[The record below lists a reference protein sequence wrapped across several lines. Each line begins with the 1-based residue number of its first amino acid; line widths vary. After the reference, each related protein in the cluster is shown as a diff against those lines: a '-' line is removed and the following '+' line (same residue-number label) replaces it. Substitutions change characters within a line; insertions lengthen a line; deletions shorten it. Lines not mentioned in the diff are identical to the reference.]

1 MLNFNKHIK
10 IQKKYRVLIL
20 LTLMNIT
27 FMYGQFEW
35 NLVHNEPDINLNKFS
50 SVNEN
55 LIFSVGSDGVLL
67 KSIDTGE
74 NWTKITIPSTDNVTD
89 IKFRSSMIGWYTTSS
104 GKIGKT
110 VDGGINWTEKTLHSE
125 SINSIDFFNGILLA
139 AGNNGKILYS
149 ENDGEIWTNI
159 NEQTV
164 FSFNDI
170 KIINDTLSIAVGASG
185 SIFKSNNGTLWTSI
199 ETSFFNSL
207 SSIELNADLNEV
219 LITGTTGISYKYNLI
234 NGIKSFSSIDTDW
247 LKSIECTN
255 KKICYYAGFNNS
267 INISYNN
274 KITIADTD
282 FFANIN
288 SIHFINDSIG
298 FISTT
303 DGKIY
308 KTTNGDYIVSSQK
321 TLYNNPFKTYPN
333 PTSGRIYIENL
344 NTPFNIEILNAK
356 GQIILQENNKTTIDI
371 SGMNN
376 GYYFL
381 KLMIDGNI
389 FYHKIIKI

>member
-1 MLNFNKHIK
+1 
-10 IQKKYRVLIL
+10 
-20 LTLMNIT
+20 
-27 FMYGQFEW
+27 
-35 NLVHNEPDINLNKFS
+35 
-50 SVNEN
+50 
-55 LIFSVGSDGVLL
+55 
-67 KSIDTGE
+67 
-74 NWTKITIPSTDNVTD
+74 
-89 IKFRSSMIGWYTTSS
+89 MIGWYTTSS

-110 VDGGINWTEKTLHSE
+110 EDGGVSWTEQTLHSE
-125 SINSIDFFNGILLA
+125 SINAIDYLNGLLLA

-149 ENDGEIWTNI
+149 ENDGDLWTSTD
-159 NEQTV
+159 EQTI

-185 SIFKSNNGTLWTSI
+185 VIFKSNNGILWSSI
-199 ETSFFNSL
+199 ETSFSNSL
-207 SSIELNADLNEV
+207 SSIELNTDLNEV
-219 LITGTTGISYKYNLI
+219 LITGTTGINYKYNLI
-234 NGIKSFSSIDTDW
+234 NGTKSFSSIDTDW

-267 INISYNN
+267 INLSYNN

-308 KTTNGDYIVSSQK
+308 ETTNGDYLVSSNK
-321 TLYNNPFKTYPN
+321 TIHKNPFNIHPN
-333 PTSGRIYIENL
+333 PSTGNIYIENI
-344 NTPFNIEILNAK
+344 NSSFHIEIINTK
-356 GQIILQENNKTTIDI
+356 GQILLKENNKNIIDI
-371 SGMNN
+371 SGMSN

-381 KLMIDGNI
+381 KLVVEGSI